1 MSKLDQLTRQLKG
14 PSANVPVVKNEVF
27 TEVINAAIADKAQ
40 AAINDAHDKVKLAQ
54 AEQRKAEDRADA
66 MHKKMEDL
74 HREMSKMQ
82 TSYEAKLDAA
92 RKDATQ
98 AIGEISAR
106 NTTTVQRLRSELEAV
121 KDKLA
126 EECAARAAAE
136 ATVKTMSKSHESME
150 RMMNKPAPAPAPVVV
165 PPPAPRQAPVPLTVA
180 VSQRDQNGRI
190 VSMTIKPTP

>member
-1 MSKLDQLTRQLKG
+1 MSKLDQLTRQLARN
-14 PSANVPVVKNEVF
+14 SASVPVVKNEVF

-40 AAINDAHDKVKLAQ
+40 AAINEAHDKVKLAQ

-74 HREMSKMQ
+74 HKEMAKMQ
-82 TSYEAKLDAA
+82 REYEGKLDAA
-92 RKDATQ
+92 RKDAVQ
-98 AIGEISAR
+98 ALAEASRLNTSSMLQLRGELA
-106 NTTTVQRLRSELEAV
+106 TLQG
-121 KDKLA
+121 KLT

-136 ATVKTMSKSHESME
+136 ATVKTMGKAHESME

-165 PPPAPRQAPVPLTVA
+165 PPQAPRPAPTMTVA

-190 VSMTIKPTP
+190 VAMTIKPTP